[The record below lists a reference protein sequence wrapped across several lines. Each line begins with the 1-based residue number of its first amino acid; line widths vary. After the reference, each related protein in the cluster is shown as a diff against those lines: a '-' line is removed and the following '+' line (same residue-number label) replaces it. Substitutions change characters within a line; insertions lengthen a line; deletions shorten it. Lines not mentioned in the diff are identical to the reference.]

1 MRVPTYLD
9 VAAIGLPA
17 VLGVL
22 GAWWG
27 FRRSLVSWPI
37 RWLVSFL
44 GACIAAMLAA
54 LHFIVNRE
62 VAALLYVSGTVGKTV
77 VAVVVFLATL
87 VVLLMFMGNLRA
99 RVIDWMGQR
108 RIGPVERVFGGFF
121 GIACGLLLVVWL
133 VVVPHMLYESMR
145 PDRDNHPPWIRESL
159 SLPYIQSA
167 GEAMK
172 SALSIYLPS
181 STGKPLSEQ

>member
-9 VAAIGLPA
+9 AAAIGLPA
-17 VLGVL
+17 VLGLL
-22 GAWWG
+22 GAWRG
-27 FRRSLVSWPI
+27 FGWSLASWPI
-37 RWLVSFL
+37 RWLVSFF

-54 LHFIVNRE
+54 LYLMINRD
-62 VAALLYVSGTVGKTV
+62 VAALLYLSGTIGKTV
-77 VAVVVFLATL
+77 IGVVVFLVTL
-87 VVLLMFMGNLRA
+87 VMLLMFMSNLRE
-99 RVIDWMGQR
+99 RVIVWIGHR
-108 RIGPVERVFGGFF
+108 RIGSLERVFGGFL

-133 VVVPHMLYESMR
+133 VAIPHMLYESMR

-159 SLPYIQSA
+159 SLPYIQRA

-181 STGKPLSEQ
+181 STGKPQREQ